1 MDTNSSLSGNRAAWQ
16 PGILGQNCSPSLRLY
31 NGPSAY
37 LTDSSW
43 HTQEHHEG
51 LESVPRAHHWLSRR
65 ERTKGRKDVEVPTL
79 YGEEPG

>member
-16 PGILGQNCSPSLRLY
+16 PGILRQNCSPSLRLY

-37 LTDSSW
+37 PTDSSW
-43 HTQEHHEG
+43 HTQEPHEG
-51 LESVPRAHHWLSRR
+51 LESVPRAHPCQLPQR
-65 ERTKGRKDVEVPTL
+65 EDKRKEVPTL